1 MLNGGGGADTLTGK
15 GGDDTL
21 KGNGG
26 ADVFQFRASDRNDTI
41 ADFRQG

>member
-1 MLNGGGGADTLTGK
+1 
-15 GGDDTL
+15 L

-26 ADVFQFRASDRNDTI
+26 ADVFQFRASDRNVTI